1 MTPGG
6 AECGIEVRDEQVLGA
21 VSALS
26 MLSPV
31 DQVVKHQFNDFSTPE
46 NARLETKHN

>member
-1 MTPGG
+1 
-6 AECGIEVRDEQVLGA
+6 VSDEQVLGA

-31 DQVVKHQFNDFSTPE
+31 DSVVKPDFTDLLTPE
-46 NARLETKHN
+46 NARVEAETTVNQEF

>member
-1 MTPGG
+1 
-6 AECGIEVRDEQVLGA
+6 VSDKKVLGA

-31 DQVVKHQFNDFSTPE
+31 DQVVKPEFYDLSTPE
-46 NARLETKHN
+46 NARVKTKQD